1 MGFNRVSG
9 SRRVGPVLARIAPV
23 IMVASLLGAC
33 VWPFTSPDRSMPPPG
48 SDTISIPARPSGA
61 SSSGSV
67 DPGGNRAV
75 GSGVNSYLWRSSLD
89 TIAFMP
95 LASAD
100 PYGGV
105 IITDWRATP
114 DNPNERFK
122 LTVYVLDAELRA
134 DGIKVAVFRQ
144 TLRVSGIWADAP
156 VDPASATKIE
166 NAILSRARQL
176 RLRASV
182 G

>member
-1 MGFNRVSG
+1 M
-9 SRRVGPVLARIAPV
+9 
-23 IMVASLLGAC
+23 
-33 VWPFTSPDRSMPPPG
+33 SM
-48 SDTISIPARPSGA
+48 PARPGEASGY
-61 SSSGSV
+61 GSV
-67 DPGGNRAV
+67 NPGGSATI
-75 GSGVNSYLWRSSLD
+75 GSGVNGYLWRSALD

-114 DNPNERFK
+114 DNANERFK
-122 LTVYVLDAELRA
+122 LTVYVLDADLRA

-156 VDPASATKIE
+156 VDPESATKIE
-166 NAILSRARQL
+166 NSILSRARQL
-176 RLRASV
+176 RLRGSV